1 MDIFSA
7 YTKILTE
14 ELKPALGCT
23 EPVAIAYAA
32 AAAAGA
38 LGKPFEKLEVRCSGN
53 VVKNVKSVT
62 VPNSGGMK
70 GIEAAALLGALGG
83 KASLHLEVLSAV
95 DDAVRNKVSSL
106 LGSDVC
112 TVFLAEDVAGL

>member
-53 VVKNVKSVT
+53 VVKSVT

-106 LGSDVC
+106 
-112 TVFLAEDVAGL
+112 